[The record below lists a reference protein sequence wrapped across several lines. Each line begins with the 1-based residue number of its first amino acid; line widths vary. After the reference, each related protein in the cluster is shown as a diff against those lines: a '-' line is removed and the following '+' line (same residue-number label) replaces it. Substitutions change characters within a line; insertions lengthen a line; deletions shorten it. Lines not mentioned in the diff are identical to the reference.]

1 MPKGK
6 RMNFQKQEDNLMW
19 KSLSALLLVIIT
31 VNPTFVTAQGPPA
44 SQKSVPEQV
53 VDALT
58 SVYGAH
64 PGARV
69 NHAKGVIVEGTFTPS
84 ASAPSVSKAAHF
96 QKQKSPVPVTIR
108 FSDGGGIPTVPDTD
122 AMPRGMAV
130 KFKLPDGAKTDIV
143 LLSYN
148 GFPAATAEEFR
159 DFLLSIAASGP
170 DAPKPT
176 AFEKFLGAHPAA
188 KAFVEG
194 PNPQPVSFATQAYFG
209 INAFKFTN
217 AGGAATFGRYQVLPV
232 GGPKVLTKDQLSKMG
247 PDYLVD
253 EIGERVRRGS
263 VKLKLVLQVAEPG
276 DKIDDPSIAWPDT
289 RKKIELG
296 TITITK
302 ATTESHTAD
311 KQLFLPGAVVP
322 GIEAADPMI
331 AVRSAAY
338 PISFA
343 RRFKSQ

>member
-1 MPKGK
+1 
-6 RMNFQKQEDNLMW
+6 
-19 KSLSALLLVIIT
+19 
-31 VNPTFVTAQGPPA
+31 
-44 SQKSVPEQV
+44 VPEQV
-53 VDALT
+53 VDAFTAL
-58 SVYGAH
+58 YGAH

-69 NHAKGVIVEGTFTPS
+69 NHAKGVIMEGTFTPS
-84 ASAPSVSKAAHF
+84 ASATSVSKAAHF
-96 QKQKSPVPVTIR
+96 QKQKSPAPVTIR
-108 FSDGGGIPTVPDTD
+108 FSDAGGLPTVPDTD

-130 KFKLPDGAKTDIV
+130 KFTLPDGSKTDIV

-159 DFLLSIAASGP
+159 DFLLAIAASGP

-209 INAFKFTN
+209 INTFKYTN
-217 AGGAATFGRYQVLPV
+217 AGGAVTVGRYQVLPV
-232 GGPKVLTKDQLSKMG
+232 GGPEVLTKDQLSKKG

-253 EIGERVRRGS
+253 DIGERVDHGP
-263 VKLKLVLQVAEPG
+263 VKLQLLLQVAEPG
-276 DKIDDPSIAWPDT
+276 DKIDDPSIAWPES
-289 RKKIELG
+289 RKKVESG
-296 TITITK
+296 TIAITK
-302 ATTESHTAD
+302 STTESHTED
-311 KQLFLPGAVVP
+311 KWLFLPGAVTS

-338 PISFA
+338 PISFV
-343 RRFKSQ
+343 RRLKPQ